1 MSDSLRPPGLKHA
14 RLPCPSL
21 SLLEFAQTH
30 VHWVS
35 DAIQPS
41 HPLLPPYP
49 PALNLD
55 SWGMKWTPVSKD
67 AYLKIEGE
75 ESHLESLARRSWRE
89 RSNVM
94 EAEETQWVQ
103 GSLTEA
109 GGERSARGLLQW
121 GLWWVFTADHSAFPV
136 KWSTDI
142 LHHGLDLTSFSRW
155 SSSPKSPPRP
165 QTTVILPGLFGT

>member
-1 MSDSLRPPGLKHA
+1 MLETPFGGFQSSHILYQYVLGYWLLLLFSCQVMSDSLRPHGLKHA

-94 EAEETQWVQ
+94 EAEETQSKVPWQ
-103 GSLTEA
+103 RLEG
-109 GGERSARGLLQW
+109 RGQHVAFSSEVSDEFSQQITLL
-121 GLWWVFTADHSAFPV
+121 FP
-136 KWSTDI
+136 WS
-142 LHHGLDLTSFSRW
+142 GA
-155 SSSPKSPPRP
+155 
-165 QTTVILPGLFGT
+165 